1 MIKTIL
7 FILTVLIFTS
17 VLTTITYFV
26 DPMYSLTY
34 NLIINIIVSA
44 IVLGGFIKHSSIVET
59 QTIERMRSDGL
70 SEEDI
75 KKIMEV

>member
-1 MIKTIL
+1 MIKIIL
-7 FILTVLIFTS
+7 FILTVLIFTAI
-17 VLTTITYFV
+17 LTPITYFV
-26 DPMYSLTY
+26 DPMFSLTY

-44 IVLGGFIKHSSIVET
+44 IVLGGFIIHSSIVEI
-59 QTIERMRSDGL
+59 QTIEHMRSDGL